1 MTTEE
6 IHRPDPGTA
15 DVDDQAVEEFALRIV
30 DVITGGL
37 MTPLLEI
44 GRRTGLFESA
54 LAGPATSAELADR
67 AGLQERYVREWLGA
81 MVSAG
86 IFEYAAP
93 ERRYWLPVEHAS
105 VLTGSGVENLA
116 SLAHLVTALT
126 RHTDEVAACFAAGG
140 GVPYA
145 AYLPEVREVM
155 DGLWQPLV
163 RDLLVDEVLP
173 LAPGL
178 PDLLSRGARVAD
190 VACGSGNV
198 AVTLGRAFP
207 RSTFTGY
214 DRDAG
219 ALEVGRDRAAA
230 HGLSN
235 VELVLADAAELAPE
249 TPYDAVLMSYAL
261 HDQARPVQ
269 VLAAIREML
278 VPGGTLLLY
287 EPCVSS
293 DLTDNVGNP
302 FAPMT
307 YAISVLHCLTVS
319 LAEGGAGLGTAFGEQ
334 VALDL
339 LADAGFG
346 PVAVHEAPGDPG
358 SAVFV
363 TSRPA

>member
-6 IHRPDPGTA
+6 INRPDPGAA
-15 DVDDQAVEEFALRIV
+15 DVDEQAVEEFALRLV

-37 MTPLLEI
+37 LTPLLEI

-54 LAGPATSAELADR
+54 LDGPATSAELADR

-86 IFEYAAP
+86 IFEYAAT
-93 ERRYWLPVEHAS
+93 ERRYWLPVEHAA

-116 SLAHLVTALT
+116 PMAHLVTALT
-126 RHTDEVAACFAAGG
+126 RHTDEVARCFASGG

-145 AYLPEVREVM
+145 AFLPEIREVM
-155 DGLWQPLV
+155 DGLWQPTV
-163 RDLLVDEVLP
+163 RDLLVQEILP
-173 LAPGL
+173 MAPGL
-178 PDLLSRGARVAD
+178 PDLLTRGARVAD

-207 RSTFTGY
+207 RSRFTGY
-214 DRDAG
+214 DRDADG
-219 ALEVGRDRAAA
+219 LEVARTRAAA
-230 HGLSN
+230 HGLDN
-235 VELVLADAAELAPE
+235 VEFVLADAAELSPG
-249 TPYDAVLMSYAL
+249 TSYDAVVVSYAL
-261 HDQARPVQ
+261 HDQARPAQ

-278 VPGGTLLLY
+278 VPGGTLLMY
-287 EPCVSS
+287 EPRVSS
-293 DLTDNVGNP
+293 DLADNVGNP

-339 LADAGFG
+339 LADTGFG
-346 PVAVHEAPGDPG
+346 PVTVHESAADPG

-363 TSRPA
+363 THRPA